1 MAEHSGFFY
10 IFYMALQIG
19 IVGLPNVGKSTLF
32 NAITKS
38 ATAAAENFPFCTIDP
53 NVGMVE
59 VPDDRIHQLATIV
72 KPERVVHSAFE
83 FVDIAGLVKGA
94 SEGEGLGNKFLS
106 HIRECDAIA
115 MVTRFFENDKI
126 HHVSGKVDPKEDREI
141 IEMELMLA
149 DLQTL
154 EKSMEK
160 LSKDIR
166 AGKSEAI
173 IKMQVCE
180 AVKSLLEASTPA
192 RKYTPKSTEEQEA
205 LRSLHLLTAKPQLYI
220 VNLSEEEF
228 INFSESV
235 ARERLGL
242 PAEEIIVPICA
253 KTECDLIDF
262 SEEEAQEVMQEL
274 GMTES
279 GLSGLI
285 RASFTLLGLESY
297 FTAGVQEVRAWTIK
311 KGMTAPEA
319 AGVIHTDF
327 SKKFIKGEIC
337 TVGDFVKFGGWAG
350 VRDNG
355 ALQLVGKDAI
365 IKDGDVC
372 VWKIG
377 A

>member
-1 MAEHSGFFY
+1 M
-10 IFYMALQIG
+10 QIG

-38 ATAAAENFPFCTIDP
+38 QAAAAENFPFCTIDP

-59 VPDDRIHQLATIV
+59 VPDERLQRLSEIV
-72 KPERVVHSAFE
+72 NPKRVVHSSFE

-126 HHVSGKVDPKEDREI
+126 HHVHGKIDPKGDREV

-154 EKSMEK
+154 EKSMER
-160 LSKDIR
+160 LGKDVR
-166 AGKSEAI
+166 TGKTEAI
-173 IKMQVCE
+173 VKLAVCE
-180 AVKSLLEASTPA
+180 SIKSLLESLIPA
-192 RKYTPKSTEEQEA
+192 RKYIPKSEEEKESM
-205 LRSLHLLTAKPQLYI
+205 RSLHLLTAKPQLYI
-220 VNLSEEEF
+220 VNSSEEEF
-228 INFSESV
+228 IAFSEET

-242 PAEEIIVPICA
+242 SSDDIIVPICA

-262 SEEEAQEVMQEL
+262 SEEEAAEVMQEL

-279 GLSGLI
+279 GLSKLI

-297 FTAGVQEVRAWTIK
+297 FTAGVEEVRAWTIH
-311 KGMTAPEA
+311 KGATAPEA
-319 AGVIHTDF
+319 AGEIHTDF
-327 SKKFIKGEIC
+327 TKKFIKGEIC
-337 TVGDFVKFGGWAG
+337 KVEDFVQYKGWAG
-350 VRDNG
+350 VRENG

-365 IKDGDVC
+365 IQDGDVC

>member
-1 MAEHSGFFY
+1 
-10 IFYMALQIG
+10 MALQIG

-59 VPDDRIHQLATIV
+59 VPDERLHQLSEIV
-72 KPERVVHSAFE
+72 KPERIVHSSFE

-126 HHVSGKVDPKEDREI
+126 HHVSGKINPKEDKEVV
-141 IEMELMLA
+141 ELELILA

-160 LSKDIR
+160 LGKDIR
-166 AGKSEAI
+166 TGKAEAVV
-173 IKMQVCE
+173 KMAVCE
-180 AVKSLLEASTPA
+180 AIKSLLMSESPA
-192 RKYTPKSTEEQEA
+192 RKYIPKTPEEKDVF
-205 LRSLHLLTAKPQLYI
+205 RSLHLLTAKPQLYI
-220 VNLSEEEF
+220 VNLSEDEF
-228 INFSESV
+228 ISFSEEKARSV
-235 ARERLGL
+235 LGL
-242 PAEEIIVPICA
+242 SADEIIVPICA

-262 SEEEAQEVMQEL
+262 SPEEAAEVMQEL

-279 GLSGLI
+279 GLSKLI

-297 FTAGVQEVRAWTIK
+297 FTAGVQEVRAWTIH
-311 KGMTAPEA
+311 KGATAPEA
-319 AGVIHTDF
+319 AGEIHTDF
-327 SKKFIKGEIC
+327 AKKFIKGEIC
-337 TVGDFVKFGGWAG
+337 TVEDFVRFGGWAG

-355 ALQLVGKDAI
+355 ALKLVGKDAI